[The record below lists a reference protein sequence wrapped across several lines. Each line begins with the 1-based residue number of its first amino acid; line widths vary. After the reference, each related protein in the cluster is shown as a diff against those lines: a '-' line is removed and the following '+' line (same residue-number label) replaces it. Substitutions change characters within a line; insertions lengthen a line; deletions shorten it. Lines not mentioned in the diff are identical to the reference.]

1 MTEITSHHRATWA
14 AAGLRG
20 YCQAKEGAY
29 EPYDTA
35 EYILSDLLTDLMHYT
50 AREVIDFMRCVER
63 AAGHYAAEE
72 GEETATPSNDDAVA
86 PIVFPPGAQR
96 SAAARLI
103 DTIEVTGG
111 LVLREGGRLYPAADQ
126 DWADL
131 ADAYLAACA
140 ETGRAPLITGN
151 KDAAAQEEAEGE

>member
-1 MTEITSHHRATWA
+1 MTEITNRHRAAWA

-50 AREVIDFMRCVER
+50 AGEGIDFMRCVER
-63 AAGHYAAEE
+63 AAGHHAAEE
-72 GEETATPSNDDAVA
+72 QEETASPPADNALA
-86 PIVFPPGAQR
+86 PIGPLPGVQP
-96 SAAARLI
+96 SALARLI
-103 DTIEVTGG
+103 ETIEATGG
-111 LVLREGGRLYPAADQ
+111 LILREDGRLYPAADE

-140 ETGRAPLITGN
+140 ETGRAPLFTPTEHS
-151 KDAAAQEEAEGE
+151 AAQAEEE